1 MSIHRFIQSHFKFLF
16 FFLLSFSSS
25 SAHAEFVK
33 LNEVFGEVR
42 GGYYLI
48 ESFHHSLL
56 PDQIQRV
63 IQLFQIPS
71 QGWNIVTHPPE
82 FTGDST
88 HFRFVVKPEL
98 QASDEKAHG
107 SFQDKSNTKEG
118 RSEYSQ
124 KIDDFDSAEEMYL
137 SFDALDLQGWSGAWG
152 MAKGMVSGA
161 KSLACSA
168 AKAVGNYATQA
179 LCMRTI
185 AGTVTQ
191 EKASC
196 PAPFASQ
203 GTRFVFHLGGSDP
216 VVSSVLPQF
225 ALHVCHDE
233 VKFKEQGRIVVRMG
247 IEVEHGMA
255 YSTLVDA
262 EAAISQSE
270 QFAISW
276 FKSFQLLVDEN
287 EVKIA
292 HQNLADEQYLQDE
305 GKV

>member
-1 MSIHRFIQSHFKFLF
+1 MSIHRFIHSYFGFLF

-25 SAHAEFVK
+25 SAHADFVQ

-42 GGYYLI
+42 GGYYLT

-71 QGWNIVTHPPE
+71 QGWNVVTHPPE

-88 HFRFVVKPEL
+88 HFRFVMKPEL
-98 QASDEKAHG
+98 LPSGTKVHEAT
-107 SFQDKSNTKEG
+107 QDKSNTKEV

-124 KIDDFDSAEEMYL
+124 KIDDFDSAEEIYMA
-137 SFDALDLQGWSGAWG
+137 FDLLDLQGWSGAWG
-152 MAKGMVSGA
+152 VAKGMVSGA
-161 KSLACSA
+161 KTLACSA

-191 EKASC
+191 EKVSC

-203 GTRFVFHLGGSDP
+203 GTRFVFHLGSSDP
-216 VVSSVLPQF
+216 IVSSVLSGF

-255 YSTLVDA
+255 YSTLVDE
-262 EAAISQSE
+262 EAVISQSE

-292 HQNLADEQYLQDE
+292 HQNLADE
-305 GKV
+305 